1 MLVSVLLVT
10 VVSLSTV
17 SPSFGHSK
25 NVSPLGDF
33 KNIPPIILKT
43 QNGKQY
49 KFDIDALLDSGHGT
63 GEPYTAVNHRAHGH
77 NVQVKRG
84 EQITIT
90 YGHPFGA
97 VDFVKA
103 SLLKGVINVQEG
115 PNGYVTLTGQ
125 NVAFLQDSGGQGSSL
140 TTIPTTVKKGDYK
153 LVILITYNEE
163 MHGYYITNSKIR

>member
-1 MLVSVLLVT
+1 M
-10 VVSLSTV
+10 
-17 SPSFGHSK
+17 
-25 NVSPLGDF
+25 
-33 KNIPPIILKT
+33 KT

-49 KFDIDALLDSGHGT
+49 KFDIDALQDSGQGT
-63 GEPYTAVNHRAHGH
+63 GEPYTAVNHRAHDH

-103 SLLKGVINVQEG
+103 SLLKGVINIQEG

-125 NVAFLQDSGGQGSSL
+125 NVAFLQDSGSQGSSL
-140 TTIPTTVKKGDYK
+140 TTIPTTVKKGDYN

-163 MHGYYITNSKIR
+163 MHGYDITNSKIR